1 MAGWYFSLGKLF
13 AWIGVISV
21 VLLLA
26 ASASPYLLARL
37 GDSNLLGVGIDEKP
51 GDKALQLINWI
62 SLVSAVASMVAMLGT
77 ASTILLGWRDDR
89 RKTKEFSLK
98 IEQLELQLIE
108 ARKAAGA
115 NSTGQ
120 AISA

>member
-13 AWIGVISV
+13 AWIGVISL

-26 ASASPYLLARL
+26 ASASPYLLAQL

-77 ASTILLGWRDDR
+77 ASAILLGWRDDR